1 VAVRT
6 NWVAN
11 PSHENGAGAWIT
23 DHGLP
28 ANTLTYPSDGGFS
41 GTRYARRTFTAND
54 NVLEG
59 GLRTSHYDF
68 TPGSD
73 YVYSLYVR
81 VSEAQRLR
89 PQVGAVGVGSTL
101 TGEPVDV
108 LPNVWTRLYIVFTA
122 PVGATEIRFSFRAV
136 SGGFGHMWQ
145 IGETLDQDAA
155 MIEEGSVLGTYF
167 DGDTP
172 DSGLI
177 TYSWAGTPYASES
190 VTGAVS
196 LPEQDIPEP
205 YGKVFASNSKANM
218 AITYRS
224 GWLG

>member
-1 VAVRT
+1 MAVRT
-6 NWVAN
+6 NLVTN
-11 PSHENGAGAWIT
+11 PSHENGAGAWIN

-28 ANTLTYPSDGGFS
+28 AHTLSYPSDGGFS
-41 GTRYARRTFTAND
+41 GTRYARRTFTADD
-54 NVLEG
+54 NTIEG
-59 GLRTSHYDF
+59 GIRISHYDF
-68 TPGSD
+68 TVGKT
-73 YVYSLYVR
+73 YVYSVYIR
-81 VSEAQRLR
+81 VSVAQRLR
-89 PQVGAVGVGSTL
+89 PEISAVGVSSL

-108 LPNVWTRLYIVFTA
+108 PANVWTRLYIIFTA
-122 PVGATEIRFSFRAV
+122 PAGATEIRFSFRAV

-145 IGETLDQDAA
+145 TGETLDQDAA

-177 TYSWAGTPYASES
+177 TYSWTGTPYASTS

-196 LPEQDIPEP
+196 LPEQTIPEP
-205 YGKVFASNSKANM
+205 YGKVYANNSKAHM
-218 AITYRS
+218 AVTYRS